1 MSGQNVLDP
10 SLPVFYENPHRVC
23 WNLEGSGGS
32 YRNLRKTICNVD
44 FGLRQVAKEPDFED
58 VMVLAKGNK
67 LSAALVA
74 VDVKV
79 ILTPPCIFHS

>member
-1 MSGQNVLDP
+1 
-10 SLPVFYENPHRVC
+10 
-23 WNLEGSGGS
+23 
-32 YRNLRKTICNVD
+32 
-44 FGLRQVAKEPDFED
+44 VAKEPDFED